1 MQHFIFIS
9 IINFLIIFFLKDKI
23 VKKLNLVDKPD
34 RVLKIHKSSVPIL
47 GGFILLTNSLFLI
60 YFSIIEN
67 NIYYLKIILL
77 SFSISLF
84 GLIDDIKNIKPNT
97 KFIFL
102 TFFLTFFFYIFPEMK
117 INSLKFLTL
126 GLKQI
131 NIENKYWLSLL
142 FTVLCYLLLINAYN
156 MCDGLDGIALFI
168 GLIWFCY
175 LFLKITEIN
184 YYLISIIITLILI
197 YYFNIRSKIFLG
209 DSGNYYIST
218 FVGSILIKE
227 NNFLT
232 NYIAEEIFIIFMLPG
247 IDMLRLFIVRIYKKK
262 NPFIGDR
269 NHFHH
274 LLINKF
280 NKIKSII
287 IYYLFILIPI
297 IVFKLSIMNPICVI
311 LITIFIYIYFLK
323 ILTK

>member
-1 MQHFIFIS
+1 VKYFIFFS
-9 IINFLIIFFLKDKI
+9 IVNFTIFFFFREKI
-23 VKKLNLVDKPD
+23 SKKLNLIDKPD
-34 RVLKIHKSSVPIL
+34 NILKIHKYSVPLL
-47 GGFILLTNSLFLI
+47 GGIILLTNSFLLLC
-60 YFSIIEN
+60 FSIIEDN
-67 NIYYLKIILL
+67 NYYSKIILL
-77 SFSISLF
+77 SFFIGLF
-84 GLIDDIKNIKPNT
+84 GLIDDIKNIKPNN
-97 KFIFL
+97 KIIFL
-102 TFFLTFFFYIFPEMK
+102 TFFLVFFFYVFPDMK
-117 INSLKFLTL
+117 INSLKFLTF
-126 GLKQI
+126 GLRQI
-131 NIENKYWLSLL
+131 NLENNYLLSLF
-142 FTVLCYLLLINAYN
+142 FTIICYLLLINAYN

-168 GLIWFCY
+168 GIVWLCY
-175 LFLKITEIN
+175 FFLKLTEIN
-184 YYLISIIITLILI
+184 YYIISVTISLMLI

-227 NNFLT
+227 NNILT
-232 NYIAEEIFIIFMLPG
+232 NYIVEEIFIIFMLPG
-247 IDMLRLFIVRIYKKK
+247 IDMFRLFIVRIYKKK

-274 LLINKF
+274 LLTNKF

-297 IVFKLSIMNPICVI
+297 IVFKLNIMNPIYVI

>member
-1 MQHFIFIS
+1 MQYFIFIS
-9 IINFLIIFFLKDKI
+9 IINFLIFFFLKDKI
-23 VKKLNLVDKPD
+23 AKKLNLVDKPD
-34 RVLKIHKSSVPIL
+34 HVLKIHKSSVPLL
-47 GGFILLTNSLFLI
+47 GGFILLTNSFFLL
-60 YFSIIEN
+60 YFSIIGN
-67 NIYYLKIILL
+67 NSYYLKIILL

-97 KFIFL
+97 KIIFL
-102 TFFLTFFFYIFPEMK
+102 TFFLIFFFYIFPDMK
-117 INSLKFLTL
+117 INSLKFLTF

-168 GLIWFCY
+168 GLIWLCY
-175 LFLKITEIN
+175 FFLKITEIN

-218 FVGSILIKE
+218 FAASVLIKE
-227 NNFLT
+227 NNFMT

-297 IVFKLSIMNPICVI
+297 IVFKLSIISPIYVI

>member
-1 MQHFIFIS
+1 
-9 IINFLIIFFLKDKI
+9 
-23 VKKLNLVDKPD
+23 
-34 RVLKIHKSSVPIL
+34 
-47 GGFILLTNSLFLI
+47 
-60 YFSIIEN
+60 
-67 NIYYLKIILL
+67 
-77 SFSISLF
+77 
-84 GLIDDIKNIKPNT
+84 
-97 KFIFL
+97 
-102 TFFLTFFFYIFPEMK
+102 MK
-117 INSLKFLTL
+117 INSLKFLTF

-156 MCDGLDGIALFI
+156 MCDGLDGVALFM
-168 GLIWFCY
+168 GLIWLCY
-175 LFLKITEIN
+175 FFLKITEIN
-184 YYLISIIITLILI
+184 YYLTSIIITLILI

-218 FVGSILIKE
+218 FAASVLIKE

-274 LLINKF
+274 LLTNKF
-280 NKIKSII
+280 NKIKSIL

-297 IVFKLSIMNPICVI
+297 LVFKLSIISPIYVI

>member
-1 MQHFIFIS
+1 
-9 IINFLIIFFLKDKI
+9 
-23 VKKLNLVDKPD
+23 
-34 RVLKIHKSSVPIL
+34 
-47 GGFILLTNSLFLI
+47 
-60 YFSIIEN
+60 
-67 NIYYLKIILL
+67 
-77 SFSISLF
+77 
-84 GLIDDIKNIKPNT
+84 
-97 KFIFL
+97 
-102 TFFLTFFFYIFPEMK
+102 MK
-117 INSLKFLTL
+117 INSLKFLTF

-168 GLIWFCY
+168 GLVWLCY
-175 LFLKITEIN
+175 FFLKITEIN

-218 FVGSILIKE
+218 FAGSVLIKE
-227 NNFLT
+227 NNFFT
-232 NYIAEEIFIIFMLPG
+232 NYIVEEIFIIFMLPG

-274 LLINKF
+274 LLNNKF
-280 NKIKSII
+280 NKIKSIL

-297 IVFKLSIMNPICVI
+297 LVFKLSIISPIYVI